1 MKWENRAGKAAFD
14 GRRNGRAWL
23 SQGGNLRW
31 LSLGTF
37 PNSEDRKTESRKQA
51 FDIYIVLRQENS
63 ASLNSFHLKNN
74 TSSIQVLILLRER
87 DHIKFQKKI

>member
-1 MKWENRAGKAAFD
+1 MEWENRAVKAALD

-23 SQGGNLRW
+23 SLGGNLWW

-37 PNSEDRKTESRKQA
+37 PNSDDRKAESRQHA
-51 FDIYIVLRQENS
+51 LDIYIVLRQENS

-74 TSSIQVLILLRER
+74 TSSI
-87 DHIKFQKKI
+87 